1 MPGGT
6 TVQRGNLQF
15 ETLIYLPA
23 VTVPNINANTTQTQ
37 TVTVNGV
44 AVGDFISWNQLSSV
58 SGISVENIY
67 VSAANTLTFLWSNTT
82 TSNVTGT
89 AAQPFLIIVSRSDIV
104 PYTALPSV
112 VQ

>member
-6 TVQRGNLQF
+6 TLSRGNTQLV
-15 ETLIYLPA
+15 ELLYLA
-23 VTVPNINANTTQTQ
+23 SVTVPNINANTTQTQ
-37 TVTVNGV
+37 TVTVNG
-44 AVGDFISWNQLSSV
+44 AQVGDLVFWNQQSTV

-67 VSAANTLTFLWSNTT
+67 VSAVNTLTFLWSNTT

-89 AAQPFLIIVSRSDIV
+89 AAQPFVLVLLRSDIV
-104 PYTALPSV
+104 PYTALPTI